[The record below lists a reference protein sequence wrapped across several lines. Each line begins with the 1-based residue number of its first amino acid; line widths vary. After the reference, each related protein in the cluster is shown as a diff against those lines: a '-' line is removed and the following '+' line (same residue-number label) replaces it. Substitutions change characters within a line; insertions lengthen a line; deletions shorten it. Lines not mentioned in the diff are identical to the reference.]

1 MLEKRAS
8 ALEWYRSLSEEDKV
22 KLQEKYICPCRIQNY
37 PIELTGFEIQQ
48 IYNGENSNEI

>member
-22 KLQEKYICPCRIQNY
+22 KLQEKYICPCRIQKY

-48 IYNGENSNEI
+48 IYNGENSNV